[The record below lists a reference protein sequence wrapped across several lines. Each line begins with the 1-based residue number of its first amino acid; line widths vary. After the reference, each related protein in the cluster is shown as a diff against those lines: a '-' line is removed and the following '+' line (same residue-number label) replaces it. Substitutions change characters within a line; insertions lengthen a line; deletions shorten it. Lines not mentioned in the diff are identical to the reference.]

1 MNKSRIYPTW
11 DQINSLKQE
20 PTEGELFLLEYL
32 DNNLP
37 KEWEIFF
44 QPYLNGD
51 RPDIAILNKNV
62 GLMIIEV
69 KDWNPNNYS
78 SQETWFYNKKKKK
91 KEKGYSYFVT
101 NNQGTYKIPSPIAQ
115 VERYRENLI
124 GLYLPQIGEQIDKK
138 KKTLS
143 AFRVGLYLHNMTTV
157 EADDLI
163 ITNPKRCTVFG
174 FDLLKGGLKNI
185 GKVVPD
191 FERQSSLSMKKDW
204 HEKIRF
210 WLIPPFHSL
219 EQGMKIT
226 LNPEQ
231 RNHAT
236 PKEQSHQRLR
246 GVAGSGKTLVIAQR
260 AASLASMGKRVLI
273 VTFNITLWHY
283 IRDHISRAR
292 YGFEW
297 THIEFNHF
305 HGFIKNYLNENDIK
319 WPDNSGDDDDKF
331 LSYVVP
337 QVVIDEKNK
346 GKNKKQRQYD
356 AILIDE
362 GQDFHKL
369 WYDMLCMFL
378 NNNDE
383 LLFVFD
389 EKQNIY
395 GRDNSWVY
403 SMNDTK
409 FRGRWRILKESYR
422 TPYLLLEKVNL
433 FAEQY
438 LSHIGST
445 PIPNSFQTDFFD
457 PHYVWRNLNGKD
469 FVEKVYSAFKWL
481 TRKKGIHPQDII
493 ILLPTHEEGWSLV
506 KFFNEKKIQ
515 INHVFEDD
523 SKDHH
528 HKKSFWMGDS
538 RLKMSTIHS
547 FKGWELMNVILII
560 PPDGS
565 GSEPELDSLIYT
577 SLTRTRS
584 NLIVFNRHS
593 KYVEYGNTWP
603 QTW

>member
-1 MNKSRIYPTW
+1 MSESRLYPTW
-11 DQINSLKQE
+11 EQIKTLKQP
-20 PTEGELFLLEYL
+20 PTKGELFLLEYL

-69 KDWNPNNYS
+69 KDWNLDNYS
-78 SQETWFYNKKKKK
+78 SQETWFYNRKKKK
-91 KEKGYSYFVT
+91 KEKGYSYFVSDGK
-101 NNQGTYKIPSPIAQ
+101 GTYKIPSPISQ

-124 GLYLPQIGEQIDKK
+124 GLYLPQIGEQIDRNKK
-138 KKTLS
+138 SLS
-143 AFRVGLYLHNMTTV
+143 AFRVGLYFHKMSTV
-157 EADDLI
+157 EANDLV

-174 FDLLKGGLKNI
+174 VDLLKGGKNNLR
-185 GKVVPD
+185 KVIPD
-191 FERQSSLSMKKDW
+191 FDRKYSLSMKKGW

-219 EQGMKIT
+219 EQGMNIT

-231 RNHAT
+231 KNHAT
-236 PKEQSHQRLR
+236 PKEHSHQRLR

-260 AASLASMGKRVLI
+260 AASLAALGKKVLI

-283 IRDHISRAR
+283 IRDHVSRAK

-297 THIEFNHF
+297 YQIEFNHF

-319 WPDNSGDDDDKF
+319 WPNNDGTDDDYF
-331 LSYVVP
+331 LSYAVP
-337 QVVIDEKNK
+337 QLVIDEKKK
-346 GKNKKQRQYD
+346 GKNKKHRAYD

-369 WYDMLCMFL
+369 WYDLLCLFL

-383 LLFVFD
+383 LLLVID

-395 GRDNSWVY
+395 SRDNSWVD
-403 SMNDTK
+403 SMTGTK

-422 TPYLLLEKVNL
+422 TPNLLMEQANS
-433 FAEQY
+433 FAETF
-438 LSHIGST
+438 LPEIGST
-445 PIPNSFQTDFFD
+445 PIPNNYQTDLFD
-457 PHYVWRNLNGKD
+457 PHFIWRNLDGIGY
-469 FVEKVYSAFKWL
+469 VEKVVAAFNWL
-481 TRKKGIHPQDII
+481 TRTKGVHPQDII
-493 ILLPTHEEGWSLV
+493 ILLPTHDEGWSLV
-506 KFFNEKKIQ
+506 NYFNDIKIH

-523 SKDHH
+523 SNDHQ

-547 FKGWELMNVILII
+547 FKGWELMNVMLII
-560 PPDGS
+560 PKKGS

-584 NLIVFNRHS
+584 NLIVFNQHP
-593 KYVEYGNTWP
+593 KYEGYGQNWP